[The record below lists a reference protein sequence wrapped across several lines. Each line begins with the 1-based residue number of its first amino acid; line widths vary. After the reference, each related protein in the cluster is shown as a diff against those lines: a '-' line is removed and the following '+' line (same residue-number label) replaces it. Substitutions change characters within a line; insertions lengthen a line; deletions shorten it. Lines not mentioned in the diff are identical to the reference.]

1 MFKSNV
7 EDAKRIKE
15 YVETWNLPKYLKDF
29 DVKDQFTKI
38 EILSQDDQY
47 YLSAD
52 IDDICNLTFRLTE
65 KLIKSREM
73 ETDIRRA
80 SLIYH
85 AFKTLQSKIDVN
97 FARCTYPSIESDAF
111 ILIFDRSNDEYC
123 IKVNYNEESESL
135 ELNVSL
141 SGSRYVNEVLK
152 SVQLKYEQSIELH
165 EFDRVAKKLKQLI

>member
-52 IDDICNLTFRLTE
+52 IDDLCNLTFRLTE
-65 KLIKSREM
+65 KIINSNDM
-73 ETDIRRA
+73 ETDIRMA

-85 AFKTLQSKIDVN
+85 AFKTLQSKIDVY
-97 FARCTYPSIESDAF
+97 FAKCTFPSIESDATF
-111 ILIFDRSNDEYC
+111 VIFDHCNNEYY
-123 IKVNYNEESESL
+123 IKVNYDAKSESIA
-135 ELNVSL
+135 LNVSL
-141 SGSRYVNEVLK
+141 SGSRHVDEVLK
-152 SVQLKYEQSIELH
+152 SVQLKYEPSIELH
-165 EFDRVAKKLKQLI
+165 EFERIAKKLKQMI

>member
-1 MFKSNV
+1 MNGMKNYLESFDLV
-7 EDAKRIKE
+7 E
-15 YVETWNLPKYLKDF
+15 YLKRF

-52 IDDICNLTFRLTE
+52 IDDLCNLSFRLTE
-65 KLIKSREM
+65 DLINSNEM

-85 AFKTLQSKIDVN
+85 AFKALESKSDVK
-97 FARCTYPSIESDAF
+97 FAKCTYPSIGSDA
-111 ILIFDRSNDEYC
+111 IIVMFDRWNDEYF
-123 IKVNYNEESESL
+123 IKVNYNEESEAL

-141 SGSRYVNEVLK
+141 STCRYIYDVQK
-152 SVQLKYEQSIELH
+152 SMQLKYEPNIELH
-165 EFDRVAKKLKQLI
+165 EFERVAKKLKQMI

>member
-1 MFKSNV
+1 MNSIIKKYV
-7 EDAKRIKE
+7 DAFD
-15 YVETWNLPKYLKDF
+15 LPKYLKDF
-29 DVKDQFTKI
+29 DIKDQFTNI

-52 IDDICNLTFRLTE
+52 IDDLCNLTFRLTE
-65 KLIKSREM
+65 DLINSHEM

-85 AFKTLQSKIDVN
+85 VFKTLQSKIDVN

-123 IKVNYNEESESL
+123 IKVNYDTKSESIAL
-135 ELNVSL
+135 DVSL
-141 SGSRYVNEVLK
+141 SGSRYVDEVLK
-152 SVQLKYEQSIELH
+152 SVQLKYEPNIELYQ
-165 EFDRVAKKLKQLI
+165 FDRVAKKLKQLL

>member
-1 MFKSNV
+1 MNEMKT
-7 EDAKRIKE
+7 
-15 YVETWNLPKYLKDF
+15 YLETFDLPKYLKEF
-29 DVKDQFTKI
+29 DVKDQFTNI

-52 IDDICNLTFRLTE
+52 IDDLCNLTFRLTE
-65 KLIKSREM
+65 KIIKSNEM
-73 ETDIRRA
+73 ETDIRMA

-123 IKVNYNEESESL
+123 IKVNYNRESESIA
-135 ELNVSL
+135 LNVSL
-141 SGSRYVNEVLK
+141 SGSRYVDEVLK
-152 SVQLKYEQSIELH
+152 SVQLKYEPSIELH
-165 EFDRVAKKLKQLI
+165 EFDRIAKKLKQML